1 MPAIKAEGLSKSDLV
16 GHNGALS
23 ERYTALRDV
32 IARNARDLARKTRDM
47 MAGRPIIQGDSVEE
61 FWALS
66 DVSFEVEHGESLGIL
81 AAINHHDRRLRPLF
95 LRYGSFTDCT
105 SNTAPAAGGRKRAL
119 LWSRRRTVGSS
130 PPRSTGMKPT
140 GSARSK

>member
-1 MPAIKAEGLSKSDLV
+1 MPAIKAEGLSKSYLV
-16 GHNGALS
+16 GHNGARS

-47 MAGRPIIQGDSVEE
+47 MAGRPIIQGDSVDE

-81 AAINHHDRRLRPLF
+81 AAINDRRLRPLF
-95 LRYGSFTDCT
+95 FFFYPD
-105 SNTAPAAGGRKRAL
+105 A
-119 LWSRRRTVGSS
+119 
-130 PPRSTGMKPT
+130 
-140 GSARSK
+140 